1 MSYNPYSIIVLQF
14 VSFDKTN
21 TNITIKI
28 KIHSKWC
35 NFFYN
40 SAMSTILHIPRNAF
54 LSLFHTY
61 II

>member
-28 KIHSKWC
+28 KIHSKLYYT
-35 NFFYN
+35 FPE
-40 SAMSTILHIPRNAF
+40 M
-54 LSLFHTY
+54 LF
-61 II
+61 